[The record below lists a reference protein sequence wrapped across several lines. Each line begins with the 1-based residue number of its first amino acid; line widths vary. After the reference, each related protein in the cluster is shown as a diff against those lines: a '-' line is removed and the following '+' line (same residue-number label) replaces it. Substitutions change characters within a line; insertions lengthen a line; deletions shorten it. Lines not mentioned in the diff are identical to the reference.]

1 MRKNRLR
8 LKSCGKII
16 AVVLLMTFLKFPMFA
31 EQPTEQAQ
39 NLKESGT
46 RLYSDSEVD
55 LLIDEV
61 SQAALEAIEQAAGE
75 AAKAAVL
82 SVIEREALLLQAKAE
97 ALREAQKWRTQAEI
111 NAMAVKEA
119 KKNGTKNAIITG
131 LVCLLGGL
139 VIGVGGTLIIGGK

>member
-1 MRKNRLR
+1 MKR
-8 LKSCGKII
+8 
-16 AVVLLMTFLKFPMFA
+16 
-31 EQPTEQAQ
+31 
-39 NLKESGT
+39 
-46 RLYSDSEVD
+46 YSDSEVD

-82 SVIEREALLLQAKAE
+82 SVIEREAA

-111 NAMAVKEA
+111 SAMAVKEA

-139 VIGVGGTLIIGGK
+139 VLGVGGTLIIGGK

>member
-1 MRKNRLR
+1 LN
-8 LKSCGKII
+8 
-16 AVVLLMTFLKFPMFA
+16 
-31 EQPTEQAQ
+31 
-39 NLKESGT
+39 ESGT
-46 RLYSDSEVD
+46 RLYSDLEVNE
-55 LLIDEV
+55 LIDEI
-61 SQAALEAIEQAAGE
+61 SEAALEAIEQAAGE

-82 SVIEREALLLQAKAE
+82 SVIEREAE

-139 VIGVGGTLIIGGK
+139 VLGVGGTLINGGK

>member
-1 MRKNRLR
+1 MLKNKLRLR
-8 LKSCGKII
+8 GCGKII
-16 AVVLLMTFLKFPMFA
+16 AVVLLMTTLKFPMFA

-39 NLKESGT
+39 SLNENGT
-46 RLYSDSEVD
+46 RLYSDLEVNE
-55 LLIDEV
+55 LIDEV
-61 SQAALEAIEQAAGE
+61 SQAALEAIEEAAGE

-82 SVIEREALLLQAKAE
+82 SVIEREAE

-119 KKNGTKNAIITG
+119 KKNGTKKTIITG

-139 VIGVGGTLIIGGK
+139 VLGVGGTLIIGGK